1 MRIIGCQENLKRQ
14 ESYSIQEN
22 GKQQDSITGQG
33 EIQYNQYSLNGKE
46 RILYFVKGSGIVVIL
61 TYLFYHT
68 FWAIPFLTPILFAY
82 FQERKISLNKKRLF
96 DLNIQFKDA
105 ILAVSAS
112 LSAGYSIENA
122 FKDARKEMTILYGAD
137 SIIVKEL
144 QCIEYKL
151 NMNVTLE
158 KAMENFAM
166 RSGQEEILNFTQVL
180 WTAKKSGGDFNKI
193 IQRTA
198 GIIHEKIEIKKEIK
212 ILVSAKQLEQKIM
225 NGIPIAIIL
234 YINFS
239 NPGFLNGMYGN
250 ITGVILMTVCLVI
263 YMTAYYIARKI
274 VDIEI

>member
-1 MRIIGCQENLKRQ
+1 M
-14 ESYSIQEN
+14 
-22 GKQQDSITGQG
+22 
-33 EIQYNQYSLNGKE
+33 
-46 RILYFVKGSGIVVIL
+46 LYFAEGSSIVVIIA
-61 TYLFYHT
+61 YLFYHS
-68 FWAIPFLTPILFAY
+68 FWAIPFLTPIIFVY
-82 FQERKISLNKKRLF
+82 FREKKVSLNKKRLF
-96 DLNIQFKDA
+96 DLNVQFKDT

-112 LSAGYSIENA
+112 LNAGYSIENA
-122 FKDARKEMTILYGAD
+122 FKDAKKEMVVLYGND

-151 NMNVTLE
+151 NMNITLE
-158 KAMENFAM
+158 KAIENFAN

-180 WTAKKSGGDFNKI
+180 CTAKKSGGDFNKI

-198 GIIHEKIEIKKEIK
+198 GIIHEKIDIKNEIK

-234 YINFS
+234 YIHFS

-250 ITGVILMTVCLVI
+250 IGGVILMTVCLVI
-263 YMTAYYIARKI
+263 YMTAYYIARRI